1 MKVKAIF
8 VIAVMFVL
16 SLAANSYAQMGG
28 GMNPQE
34 RMKRTL
40 EELKTRLTLTDAQFA
55 KADTILQ
62 AQTAEMMKIRE
73 SSGGDREAMRSA
85 IMDLRAKTD
94 KQIEAILTDE
104 QKVEYKKLQEERAQR
119 MQGMGRG

>member
-1 MKVKAIF
+1 MKVKVIFAI
-8 VIAVMFVL
+8 ALMLVL
-16 SLAANSYAQMGG
+16 SLAANSFAQMGG

-62 AQTAEMMKIRE
+62 AQTAEMTKIRE

>member
-8 VIAVMFVL
+8 AIAVMFVL
-16 SLAANSYAQMGG
+16 SLAVNSYAQMGS

-40 EELKTRLTLTDAQFA
+40 EEFKTRLTLTDAQFA
-55 KADTILQ
+55 KVDTILQ
-62 AQTAEMMKIRE
+62 AQTAEMTKIRE

-104 QKVEYKKLQEERAQR
+104 QKVEYKKFQEERAQR
-119 MQGMGRG
+119 LQGLGRG

>member
-1 MKVKAIF
+1 MKVKVIFAI
-8 VIAVMFVL
+8 ALMLVL
-16 SLAANSYAQMGG
+16 SLAANSFAQMGG

-55 KADTILQ
+55 KVDTILQ
-62 AQTAEMMKIRE
+62 AQTAEMTNIRE

-85 IMDLRAKTD
+85 IMDLRSKTD

>member
-8 VIAVMFVL
+8 AIAVMFVL
-16 SLAANSYAQMGG
+16 SQAANSYAQMGG

-40 EELKTRLTLTDAQFA
+40 DELKTRLTLTDAQFA
-55 KADTILQ
+55 KADTIMQ

-85 IMDLRAKTD
+85 IMDLRVKTD